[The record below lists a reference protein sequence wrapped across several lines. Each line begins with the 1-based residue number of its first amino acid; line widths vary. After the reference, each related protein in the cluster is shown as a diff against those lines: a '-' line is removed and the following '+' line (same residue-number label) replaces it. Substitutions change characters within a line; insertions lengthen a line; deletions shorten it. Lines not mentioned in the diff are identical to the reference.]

1 MGTHP
6 IFESDF
12 DCLTDE
18 RMESVYTQ
26 LASISVAVEE
36 LLIFIDRNK
45 PFRSIDKI
53 EFGNNVNKFGISF
66 RDVIDNFKNFNS
78 RKIKEDIKKF
88 ENKLRSLQVSEV
100 VEVTHGQMS
109 HGQMSHGQT
118 EEELIQMALEE
129 SI

>member
-53 EFGNNVNKFGISF
+53 EFGNDVNKFGISF

-88 ENKLRSLQVSEV
+88 ENKLRSFQVAEV
-100 VEVTHGQMS
+100 VEVTHGVTHQV
-109 HGQMSHGQT
+109 SHGQT
-118 EEELIQMALEE
+118 EEELI
-129 SI
+129 

>member
-1 MGTHP
+1 MGCIYTF
-6 IFESDF
+6 IISYYI
-12 DCLTDE
+12 LDE

-53 EFGNNVNKFGISF
+53 EFGNDVNKFGISF
-66 RDVIDNFKNFNS
+66 RDVIENFKNFNS

-88 ENKLRSLQVSEV
+88 ENKLRSFQVA
-100 VEVTHGQMS
+100 EVT
-109 HGQMSHGQT
+109 HGQT
-118 EEELIQMALEE
+118 EEELIQM
-129 SI
+129 